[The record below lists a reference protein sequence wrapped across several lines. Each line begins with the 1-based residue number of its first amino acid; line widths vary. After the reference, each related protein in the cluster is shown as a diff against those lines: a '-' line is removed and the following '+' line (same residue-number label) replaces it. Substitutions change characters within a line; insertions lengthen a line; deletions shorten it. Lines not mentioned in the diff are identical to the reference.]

1 MTFYGHNDDA
11 ALDLEIERFEGGLE
25 GYSRSILYFHILEKE
40 SRKVI
45 GWCGYHTWILKHHRA
60 EIGYC
65 LYREE
70 DRKKGLMSE
79 ALEAVL
85 KYGFEEMD
93 LNRVEALT
101 SYDNEASIASLVKF
115 GFQEEGILKG
125 HYYVDG
131 LAEDSVM
138 YALLKSEFEQ
148 H

>member
-1 MTFYGHNDDA
+1 M
-11 ALDLEIERFEGGLE
+11 
-25 GYSRSILYFHILEKE
+25 
-40 SRKVI
+40 

-60 EIGYC
+60 EIGYG

-70 DRKKGLMSE
+70 DRRKGLMSE

-85 KYGFEEMD
+85 QYGFEEMD

-101 SYDNEASIASLVKF
+101 SYENEASIASLIKF
-115 GFQEEGILKG
+115 GFREEGILKG

-148 H
+148 R